1 MSLSVYPSQIYG
13 LKLNS
18 VRTAEFSTLVQS
30 SASKSETRI
39 AQAVNPIWHWQLLYE
54 QLFNDLTNPN
64 YSESE
69 LATLMGFYLQQGGRF
84 GQFLFPD
91 PEDNAV
97 TNQTLQLVN
106 DGAGNYYSPIQRE
119 MGGFLEDITDLN
131 PQNGSGLTVKANGVA
146 QTVGL
151 AGAVC
156 GGGANCLLLGPGL
169 AIPGYSFG
177 GLYLK
182 WCAAPTPPIAAS
194 FGFYFRVRFE
204 QDQQDFDRFLYNLWT
219 IGGAEAGRGAG
230 MVKLVT
236 ARPPGV

>member
-1 MSLSVYPSQIYG
+1 VSLLVYPSQIYG
-13 LKLNS
+13 LQLNFS
-18 VRTAEFSTLVQS
+18 RTAEFATIVQS

-39 AQAVNPIWHWQLLYE
+39 VQAQNPIWHWSLVYD

-64 YSESE
+64 YAVSE
-69 LATLMGFYLQQGGRF
+69 LQTLMGFYLQQQGQF
-84 GQFLFPD
+84 GQFLFED
-91 PEDNAV
+91 PEDKTV
-97 TNQTLQLVN
+97 TNGSLALVN
-106 DGAGNYYSPIQRE
+106 DGAGNYYSPLQRNL
-119 MGGFLEDITDLN
+119 GGFLEDITDLN
-131 PQNGSGLTVKANGVA
+131 PQNASGLTVKANGVS

-151 AGAVC
+151 AGSTC
-156 GGGANCLLLGPGL
+156 GMGYNCLLLGPGL

-182 WCAAPTPPIAAS
+182 WCAAPTPPITAS

-204 QDQQDFDRFLYNLWT
+204 QDRQDFDRFLFNLWT